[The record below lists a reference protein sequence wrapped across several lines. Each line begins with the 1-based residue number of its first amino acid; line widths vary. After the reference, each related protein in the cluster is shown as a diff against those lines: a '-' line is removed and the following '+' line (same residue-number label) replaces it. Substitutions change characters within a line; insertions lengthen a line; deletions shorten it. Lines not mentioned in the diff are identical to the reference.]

1 MARDSVYKQ
10 RNRQDRRAVLESDFS
25 HGMMHSNGVVD
36 EGYLKSLINFTY
48 DKDGG
53 KIIPRPSIHPETV
66 VFPDMSLTPTPE
78 LISDGVTIKDVKECI
93 EDGNNYSQFI
103 LGKLDDD
110 RENLGEI
117 WAATARPAVDS
128 IDIETEDAYEYDVK
142 FTIGESTLESHK
154 CYFYTADVSSIHNVP
169 LEDDE
174 YKRMKFPVGTF
185 AYGNSYYFFGEAYDE
200 EEQEWISGLFKTKFD
215 SESIP
220 KKYVFD
226 KVEPRVPTVSEAVT
240 YGYNM
245 LLEKPYQFENKFAAP
260 VLQFEGI
267 LPYEVEV
274 EGNDH
279 LYQTLLMT
287 PKKNQPIDLVCYFDA
302 EVGRKFDF
310 VWEWRE
316 TTASDW
322 NELKR
327 ETVTIAQD
335 TVLAVDYFQ
344 PPATDIMVRISAY
357 PYESLQGQA
366 VEAVSDTVEKAMVV
380 GFDFTVENYGTAS
393 AIDQEEYDLTTATG
407 MEAWKDRLVLWG
419 LPKDPTI
426 LFISDYN
433 EPSYFPYP
441 NNITVFDNP
450 IIYAVEFMD
459 GLAVF
464 TTDKLYYVTLA
475 EDGNS
480 WKTELL
486 QSHLHIDAWDKHLIQ
501 TVRNMLYF
509 KSGNYYYMMVPK
521 AQSTTGELTLAP
533 ITTPITNFFDN
544 FSVNVQ
550 DVLSNTYD
558 YSDLY
563 SLVTYYN
570 FLDYDDIHNIYVY
583 NYEDSEAL
591 LYVDIIY
598 NTSDRTWKI
607 WVYENA
613 NMLYPFRSNATSS
626 GLLAASSILNITDMQ
641 TGQELTQRRFI
652 QIFRLDKLCVRDFY
666 VPKHT
671 EVIYDSN
678 FDRAT
683 YHDGVLTIPND
694 FDDVEIVDGVL
705 TLPFRLA
712 ERIRDNVLYLSV
724 LSDYYFGFY
733 KSNIRK
739 VLNEVYSNP
748 NKYYTFK
755 NYQYID
761 TGYRDDELHLK
772 KRYRELQLQINNLDQ
787 RNMDFGMEY
796 ILDGAPRRI
805 YYKYDV
811 SQLIDEFNEDY
822 GVIYIGSTP
831 FLKTELSDLDLTNQW
846 TLDQELTPE
855 ITLWKVRVAVS
866 GKGYAPRLRLLS
878 RNEKRFELLSI
889 NWISKIMHMR

>member
-1 MARDSVYKQ
+1 MARSSIYKQ

-25 HGMMHSNGVVD
+25 KGMMHSNGVVD
-36 EGYLKSLINFTY
+36 DGYLKSLVNFMY

-53 KIIPRPSIHPETV
+53 KIIPRPSIHTETI
-66 VFPDMSLTPTPE
+66 VFPDMSVNLT
-78 LISDGVTIKDVKECI
+78 SDFMSDSVTIKDAKECV
-93 EDGNNYSQFI
+93 EEGNNYSQFI

-110 RENLGEI
+110 SESLGEI
-117 WAATARPAVDS
+117 WTATARPAIDS
-128 IDIETEDAYEYDVK
+128 IDIETDEDYTYDVR
-142 FTIGESTLESHK
+142 FTVGESSFTSHK

-185 AYGNSYYFFGEAYDE
+185 AYGNSYYFFGED
-200 EEQEWISGLFKTKFD
+200 SDGNPGLFKTRFD
-215 SESIP
+215 AESTS

-226 KVEPRVPTVSEAVT
+226 SVTPKVPSVSEAVT

-245 LLEKPYQFENKFAAP
+245 LLNDPYQFENRYAAP
-260 VLQFEGI
+260 QLQFEGI

-274 EGNDH
+274 EGGSH

-287 PKKNQPIDLVCYFDA
+287 PKKNQPIDLVCYFDVL
-302 EVGRKFDF
+302 EGRKFDF

-322 NELKR
+322 TEIKR
-327 ETVTIAQD
+327 DTEVVISQD
-335 TVLAVDYFQ
+335 TKLTVDQFR
-344 PPATDIMVRISAY
+344 PPASEIMIRISAY
-357 PYESLQGQA
+357 PYESLQGQN

-380 GFDFTVENYGTAS
+380 GFDFTVENYGTAN
-393 AIDQEEYDLTTATG
+393 AVDQEEYDLFTATG
-407 MEAWKDRLVLWG
+407 MEAWKDRLVVWG

-475 EDGNS
+475 DDGNS
-480 WKTELL
+480 WKTEIL
-486 QSHLHIDAWDKHLIQ
+486 QSHLHIDSWDKHLIQ

-550 DVLSNTYD
+550 DIIQNTYD
-558 YSDLY
+558 YLGEY
-563 SLVTYYN
+563 KLITYYN

-583 NYEDSEAL
+583 SYEASVAL

-598 NTSDRTWKI
+598 NTSDRTWKV

-613 NMLYPFRSNATSS
+613 NMLYPFRNSATSS
-626 GLLAASSILNITDMQ
+626 GLLAASSLLDIVDMQ
-641 TGQELTQRRFI
+641 PGQLISKRRFL
-652 QIFRLDKLCVRDFY
+652 QVFKLDKLCVRDFY
-666 VPKHT
+666 VPKAT
-671 EVIYDSN
+671 EVIYDTD
-678 FDRAT
+678 FAQAT
-683 YHDGVLTIPND
+683 YYNGVLTIPD
-694 FDDVEIVDGVL
+694 EFSDVVL
-705 TLPFRLA
+705 EDTTLVLPFRLA
-712 ERIRDNVLYLSV
+712 ERVRGTTLYLSV
-724 LSDYYFGFY
+724 ISDYYFGFY

-748 NKYYTFK
+748 DDYYTFK

-772 KRYRELQLQINNLDQ
+772 KRYRELQLQINNLDK

-811 SQLIDEFNEDY
+811 AQAIDEFDEDF
-822 GVIYIGSTP
+822 GVVYIDSTP
-831 FLKTELSDLDLTNQW
+831 FLETDLSDLDLTNQW
-846 TLDQELTPE
+846 TLDQNLIPE
-855 ITLWKVRVAVS
+855 VTLWKIRVAVS

-878 RNEKRFELLSI
+878 RNEKRFELLNI
-889 NWISKIMHMR
+889 NWISKMMHMR